1 MSQKKRMLERKRR
14 EAALKKAERNQAI
27 GRVIGVVFIVLI
39 IAIIAGALIFDSVK
53 RSEKE
58 LNYSIG
64 LDATGKIKG
73 VKVENYVELADFN
86 KLNMNKSDYYPTEEE
101 EQTYINAIVES
112 YPDLSDKKN
121 VEVKEKDTVSIDY
134 IGRIDGEKEYEGGN
148 TNGMGIRVTLGTGTY
163 PTEFEEG
170 IIGHKTGETF
180 EVTVP
185 FRTDFENEE
194 LAGKIVIYTVT
205 INGIYEPAEFNDEFV
220 EKNFGLSVSS
230 AEDFLNKYRMSAAQD
245 NFDEYVQEYAISE
258 SKVKSYPAS
267 YLSKMKKYM
276 KAKDYKQM
284 ETTNSTY
291 QSLYGNDAYKDVLD
305 MRKMTKKE
313 YKEEVLNSA
322 KEQAEKNLIMQALFE
337 KFNLSVSE
345 DDLKAVSTSLG
356 VSEDE
361 YDQAVE
367 RFGEPYLYQQ
377 AMIKAVNNYLAE
389 NYNLID
395 N

>member
-14 EAALKKAERNQAI
+14 EEALKKAERNQAI
-27 GRVIGVVFIVLI
+27 GRVIGVVFIVLV
-39 IAIIAGALIFDSVK
+39 IAIIAGALIFDASK
-53 RSEKE
+53 KAEKE

-64 LDATGKIKG
+64 LNEQGKIKG
-73 VKVENYVELADFN
+73 VKAEKYVELADFN
-86 KLNMNKSDYYPTEEE
+86 ALNMNKSDYYPTEAEE
-101 EQTYINAIVES
+101 DTYINAITES
-112 YPDLSDKKN
+112 YPNLSDKKG
-121 VEVKEKDTVSIDY
+121 VEVKEKDTVSVDY
-134 IGRIDGEKEYEGGN
+134 VGRIDGKEYEGGN

-163 PTEFEEG
+163 PTEFENG

-180 EVTVP
+180 DVSVP

-194 LAGKIVIYTVT
+194 LAGKIVVYTIT
-205 INGIYEPAEFNDEFV
+205 LNGVYETAEFNDEFV
-220 EKNFGLSVSS
+220 LKNFGYSVES
-230 AEDFLNKYRMSAAQD
+230 AEDFLNKYRLSAAQTK
-245 NFDEYVQEYAISE
+245 FDQYVQDYAISE
-258 SKVKSYPAS
+258 SKVKSYPLS
-267 YLSKMKKYM
+267 YLSKMKTFM

-291 QSLYGNDAYKDVLD
+291 QNLYQKDAYKDVLD

-313 YKEEVLNSA
+313 YKEEIKKSA
-322 KEQAEKNLIMQALFE
+322 REQAEKNLIYQALFE
-337 KFNLSVSE
+337 KFDLSVSQE
-345 DDLKAVSTSLG
+345 DLNALILTLG
-356 VSEDE
+356 FEEGE

-377 AMIKAVNNYLAE
+377 AMIKDVNNYLAE